1 MVFTEP
7 DTDRDAIREA
17 IRSLHGQSG
26 GLTRVH
32 RTHPALYARARR
44 AYGSWREAVAAAGL
58 DYARELDRSLRAG
71 LLMRDQRRAL
81 WQALARFLTEDAS
94 ATDESL
100 ARDRPELS
108 RRVRRCW
115 GSLDEA
121 RRWANGNRP
130 RD

>member
-1 MVFTEP
+1 MVLTTESGK
-7 DTDRDAIREA
+7 DSIREA
-17 IRSLHGQSG
+17 IRSLHGQAG

-58 DYARELDRSLRAG
+58 DYAQELDRSLRAG

-81 WQALARFLTEDAS
+81 WHAVARFLAEDGD

-100 ARDRPELS
+100 ERDRPELS

-115 GSLDEA
+115 GSLAEA
-121 RRWANGNRP
+121 KRWAAGNRA
-130 RD
+130 RG

>member
-1 MVFTEP
+1 MLFDQPCHQLGIGATE
-7 DTDRDAIREA
+7 RVRLAER
-17 IRSLHGQSG
+17 
-26 GLTRVH
+26 TRVH

-81 WQALARFLTEDAS
+81 WQALARFLTEDPS
-94 ATDESL
+94 ATDETL

-108 RRVRRCW
+108 RRVKRCW
-115 GSLDEA
+115 GGLDEA
-121 RRWANGNRP
+121 RHWANGTRP